1 MLIHASSV
9 LKASRIRAGG
19 PSSHVGLSRFGD
31 GFTRRAIEEYWTLV
45 RQAGC
50 DDTTDV
56 APLPHAPH
64 CGAPLGEQDRT
75 VCGYC
80 GCALVDPEHPW
91 DGWTVQAIVPG

>member
-50 DDTTDV
+50 DDTMDV
-56 APLPHAPH
+56 APLSACPH

-91 DGWTVQAIVPG
+91 DG